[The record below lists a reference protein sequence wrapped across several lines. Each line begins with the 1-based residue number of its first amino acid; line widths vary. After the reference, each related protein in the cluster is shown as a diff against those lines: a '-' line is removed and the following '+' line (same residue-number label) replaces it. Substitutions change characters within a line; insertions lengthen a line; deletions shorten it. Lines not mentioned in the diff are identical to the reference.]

1 MCYEGK
7 HYFFLPSVTF
17 VGCFISVVRDRGR
30 RIYEANYVRRNVA
43 SSYNV
48 YT

>member
-1 MCYEGK
+1 MYREGK
-7 HYFFLPSVTF
+7 YYFFLLSITF
-17 VGCFISVVRDRGR
+17 VGYFISVVRDRGR
-30 RIYEANYVRRNVA
+30 CNYKANYVRRNIA

>member
-1 MCYEGK
+1 MYREGK
-7 HYFFLPSVTF
+7 HYFFLPSITF
-17 VGCFISVVRDRGR
+17 VGYFISVVRDRGR
-30 RIYEANYVRRNVA
+30 RIYKANYVRRNVA